1 MPKALFNIAYT
12 LPSAP
17 SYMKGN
23 ARAEYQARRSFY
35 DLTAQYNFF
44 SYVLNGK
51 KIARNANAEEYY
63 TRGGTNGGLFNLD
76 GAMSEGQ
83 VAEMKKR
90 LESSKSVIWHGFISF
105 DEETSRGFQT
115 QENAVKFMRQTFG
128 SFLERTHLNPKNIE
142 LYAALHLDKEH
153 HHHIHFAFFEREP
166 KHRDKNG
173 VLGYTHRGKFDA
185 RAIDNYLVS
194 ANMHLSEN
202 GYEYYTARDRAM
214 SRLRETRKEIG
225 NSVKNADLR
234 LALSDLRSKLP
245 KEGRLQYNAAQIK
258 ELRPDIDRVAE
269 LLIASDSAANAAH
282 KEMLVQLARVK
293 EEVIELVKDNKLAY
307 SDDRRMSKQELAAA
321 MSGDS
326 SMSLKFVD
334 LKNVDYFE
342 RLQADYR
349 ARVGNVVLGVCKDLS
364 RNDYQDRCRKHNIND
379 RSMKINAK
387 HRWRRRESLL
397 QNAVRILAEVDKQ
410 QPANFIK
417 TVQEIEREQEMERR
431 IRA

>member
-76 GAMSEGQ
+76 GAMSEEQ

-90 LESSKSVIWHGFISF
+90 LEGSKSVIWHGFISF

-166 KHRDKNG
+166 KHRDKYG
-173 VLGYTHRGKFDA
+173 VLGYTHRGKIDA

-214 SRLRETRKEIG
+214 SRLREARKEIG

-234 LALSDLRSKLP
+234 LALSELRSKLP
-245 KEGRLQYNAAQIK
+245 KEGRLQYNAAQMK

-269 LLIASDSAANAAH
+269 LLIASDPAANAAH
-282 KEMLVQLARVK
+282 KKMLVQLARIK
-293 EEVIELVKDNKLAY
+293 EEVIGLVKDNKLAY

-326 SMSLKFVD
+326 SMPLKFVD

>member
-202 GYEYYTARDRAM
+202 SYEYYTARDRAM

-245 KEGRLQYNAAQIK
+245 KEGRLQYNAAQMK

-269 LLIASDSAANAAH
+269 LLIASDPAANAAH

>member
-214 SRLRETRKEIG
+214 SRLREARKEIG

-245 KEGRLQYNAAQIK
+245 KEGRLQYNAAQMK

-269 LLIASDSAANAAH
+269 LLIASDPAANAAH

-349 ARVGNVVLGVCKDLS
+349 VRVGNVVLGVCKDLS

>member
-76 GAMSEGQ
+76 GAMSEVQ

-214 SRLRETRKEIG
+214 SRLREARKEIG

-245 KEGRLQYNAAQIK
+245 KEGRLQYNAAQMK

-269 LLIASDSAANAAH
+269 LLITSDPAANAAH

>member
-173 VLGYTHRGKFDA
+173 VLGYTRRGKFDA

-214 SRLRETRKEIG
+214 SRLREARKEIG

-245 KEGRLQYNAAQIK
+245 KEGRLQYNAAQMK

-269 LLIASDSAANAAH
+269 LLIASDPAANAAH

-307 SDDRRMSKQELAAA
+307 SDDRRMSKQELATA

>member
-214 SRLRETRKEIG
+214 SRLREARKEIG

-234 LALSDLRSKLP
+234 LALSDLRLKLP
-245 KEGRLQYNAAQIK
+245 KEGRLQYNAAQMK

-269 LLIASDSAANAAH
+269 LLIASDPAANAAH

>member
-90 LESSKSVIWHGFISF
+90 LESSKAVIWHGFISF

-214 SRLRETRKEIG
+214 SRLREARKEIG

-245 KEGRLQYNAAQIK
+245 KEGRLQYNAAQMK

-269 LLIASDSAANAAH
+269 LLITSDPAANAAH

>member
-12 LPSAP
+12 LPTAP

-35 DLTAQYNFF
+35 NLTAQYNFF

-63 TRGGTNGGLFNLD
+63 TRGGANGGLFNLD
-76 GAMSEGQ
+76 GAMSEEQ
-83 VAEMKKR
+83 VADMKKR
-90 LESSKSVIWHGFISF
+90 LASSKSVIWHGFISF

-128 SFLERTHLNPKNIE
+128 AFLERTHLNPKNIE

-173 VLGYTHRGKFDA
+173 VLGYTHRGKIDA

-214 SRLRETRKEIG
+214 SRLREVRKDLGAGKTVG
-225 NSVKNADLR
+225 NHNVR
-234 LALSDLRSKLP
+234 LALSELRSKLP
-245 KEGRLQYNAAQIK
+245 KEGRLQYNAAQMA
-258 ELRPDIDRVAE
+258 ELRPAIDRVAE
-269 LLIASDSAANAAH
+269 LLIASDPQAKAAH
-282 KEMLVQLARVK
+282 KDMLMQLARVK
-293 EEVIELVKDNKLAY
+293 EEVIGLVKDNKLAY
-307 SDDRRMSKQELAAA
+307 ADDRRMSKQELAAA
-321 MSGDS
+321 MGGDS
-326 SMSLKFVD
+326 SMPLKYVD

-364 RNDYQDRCRKHNIND
+364 RNDYQDRCRKH
-379 RSMKINAK
+379 RHEKINAK
-387 HRWRRRESLL
+387 NRYRRRESIL
-397 QNAVRILAEVDKQ
+397 QNAVQLLALVDKQ
-410 QPANFIK
+410 EPANFIK

-431 IRA
+431 SRA

>member
-23 ARAEYQARRSFY
+23 ARAEYQSRRSFY

-245 KEGRLQYNAAQIK
+245 KEGRLQYNAAQMK

-269 LLIASDSAANAAH
+269 LLIASDPAANAAH

-293 EEVIELVKDNKLAY
+293 EEVIELVKNNKLAY

>member
-128 SFLERTHLNPKNIE
+128 SFLERTHFNPKNIE

-173 VLGYTHRGKFDA
+173 VLGYTRRGKFDA

-214 SRLRETRKEIG
+214 SRLREARKEIG

-245 KEGRLQYNAAQIK
+245 KEGRLQYNAAQMK

-269 LLIASDSAANAAH
+269 LLIASDPAANAAH

>member
-214 SRLRETRKEIG
+214 SRLREARKEIG

-245 KEGRLQYNAAQIK
+245 KEGRLQYNAAQMK

-269 LLIASDSAANAAH
+269 LLIASDPAANAAH

-293 EEVIELVKDNKLAY
+293 EEVIELAKDNKLAY